1 MKTINIPLFLIIC
14 TLVFSCKKWSPE
26 QDLVIARVGTDYLY
40 KKELEQSLSGF
51 MNPEDS
57 IVKTRAFIDDWAR
70 KQIILQQAKM
80 NLPDIKVSSLEKL
93 VDQYRT
99 ELYANTYK
107 QTIAS
112 KTIDTLINDF
122 EVDSFLVTNQSVF
135 KLNAPLFQIR
145 YIHLPENNV
154 DESLIEN
161 SFVRYNEEDQHFL
174 DSLSFQYTH
183 YILDKDLWLNRNDLL
198 SQVSFLTQDK
208 LDRYLKKSQFFK
220 EKDALGVYLFVLNN
234 FLEIGE
240 LPPREVV
247 EKTIRNI
254 IMNQRRLEF
263 TKKFEFEILQDAIK
277 SKTYEIY

>member
-183 YILDKDLWLNRNDLL
+183 YILDKDLWLNRNELL

>member
-26 QDLVIARVGTDYLY
+26 QDFVIARVGTDYLY